1 MKKIVV
7 IALSLLALALAS
19 TTSAFP
25 PAAPTPV
32 PVGTVTNGKWCVG
45 SGTNIVCTE
54 DAPAGTGDVT
64 GVGDCSD
71 GACLDGTSDGGTYI
85 RLYDGTSA
93 YESITAGVRTLTFV
107 PSNANA
113 ESLLVTFGNNDNTVA
128 LSSGTGAT
136 VSINGNSATTT
147 AFAADPANCGALAL
161 SVGINASGVADC
173 TAYTLAAPGSSG
185 GILQSDGTNWTRVT
199 TLTGVSFEGLNNSI
213 VAVTTTAG
221 KLTSSAVTTT
231 QLGYLG
237 SATGTTGTATTNVVF
252 STSPTLV
259 TPALGAATATSLL
272 ATGIVDGTAPIV
284 TTVTSAGYTLGAT
297 YKSGYTLTNPVAA
310 AAAFAFTLPT
320 AAAGLQYCL
329 GNGAAKTGVITV
341 TSSAAGQYIDLDGTL
356 GATGGHVQSAGA
368 AGDFA
373 CFIGVDA
380 THWKVIPTKGTWTA
394 D

>member
-1 MKKIVV
+1 
-7 IALSLLALALAS
+7 
-19 TTSAFP
+19 
-25 PAAPTPV
+25 
-32 PVGTVTNGKWCVG
+32 VTNGKWCVG